1 MRESLQRLEGNG
13 IPWNCDPWEGIENE
27 AELIDER
34 LHLFILF

>member
-13 IPWNCDPWEGIENE
+13 IPCNCDPREGIKNE
-27 AELIDER
+27 VELIDDR